1 MRVRVSYHPLCLADV
16 TVRTVVVHRRLA
28 QPVLSIPLQVSYEL
42 YGRPPLAQPVPG
54 LQILDQPIDRPLK
67 VLLLGQVDAMRQHGL
82 HLLLQDL
89 RVEHGDRYQA
99 GVLDGV
105 LDHLTRSLVE
115 DNIGHVFAN
124 AFRQMK
130 MFLRGREN

>member
-1 MRVRVSYHPLCLADV
+1 MRVRVSYHPLCLADM
-16 TVRTVVVHRRLA
+16 TIRAIVVHRCLA
-28 QPVLSIPLQVSYEL
+28 QPVPLRDGSKL
-42 YGRPPLAQPVPG
+42 RGRPPPTRPVPG

-67 VLLLGQVDAMRQHGL
+67 VLLLGQVDAMRQCGL

-99 GVLDGV
+99 GVLDGI
-105 LDHLTRSLVE
+105 LDHLTHNLVE
-115 DNIGHVFAN
+115 DNVSHVFAN
-124 AFRQMK
+124 AFRQTK